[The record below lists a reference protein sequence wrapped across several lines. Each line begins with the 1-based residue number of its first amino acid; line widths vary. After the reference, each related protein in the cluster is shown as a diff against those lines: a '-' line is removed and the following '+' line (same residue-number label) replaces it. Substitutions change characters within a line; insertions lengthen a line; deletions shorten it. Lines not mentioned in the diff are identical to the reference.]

1 MYVLYIAQRNLADS
15 QAEIG
20 IIHQD
25 RLLHCSVI
33 LYSPIVQHFT
43 LIVLFAS

>member
-1 MYVLYIAQRNLADS
+1 MSYIAQRNLADS

-25 RLLHCSVI
+25 RLL
-33 LYSPIVQHFT
+33 LFRNT
-43 LIVLFAS
+43 LLVYCTTFYTHRISFVR

>member
-1 MYVLYIAQRNLADS
+1 MSYIAQRNLADS

-25 RLLHCSVI
+25 RLLLHN
-33 LYSPIVQHFT
+33 T
-43 LIVLFAS
+43 LLAYCTTFYIYISFVK